1 MRWCAYAPRP
11 VRPHAQGDFMPE
23 TEHLDLALAEAFA
36 GHGPTIHRLKVSNA
50 HFKKLMTDNHSLWTE
65 IHNIQNGVQASAAA
79 RLEELEK
86 KRLIILDEIAKLVGE
101 AEG

>member
-1 MRWCAYAPRP
+1 
-11 VRPHAQGDFMPE
+11 MPE
-23 TEHLDLALAEAFA
+23 TEHLDLALAEEFA
-36 GHGPTIHRLKVSNA
+36 GHGPTIHRLKISNP
-50 HFKKLMTDNHSLWTE
+50 HFKRLMVDNHSLRTE